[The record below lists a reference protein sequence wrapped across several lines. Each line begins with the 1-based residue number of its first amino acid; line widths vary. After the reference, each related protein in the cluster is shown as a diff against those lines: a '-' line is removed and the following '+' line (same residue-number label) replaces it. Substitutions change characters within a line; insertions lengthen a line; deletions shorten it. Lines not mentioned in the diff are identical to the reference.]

1 VAPRVS
7 LSRTPTQEAYFSKL
21 CKRFGATAAGREQPS
36 TTPASATEPQ
46 EVRTPMR
53 ERERERGRAAQHH
66 ACVRHGAARGAHPH
80 GRAGCPS
87 SRPWWAIRR
96 TVDGVGAV
104 QHAPVKK

>member
-53 ERERERGRAAQHH
+53 ERERERERA
-66 ACVRHGAARGAHPH
+66 
-80 GRAGCPS
+80 S
-87 SRPWWAIRR
+87 SPAPRLRPPRSR
-96 TVDGVGAV
+96 KRC
-104 QHAPVKK
+104 APP